1 MCRKQCMK
9 IRKVRLHGNLANYFI
24 RTKISGKIFIF
35 VAEGSAT
42 RAAVRA
48 SFSSPPPSL
57 SKSMIYGESWANWRE
72 LQPPFRVLC
81 KSRYKALS
89 SWTKVARGSNSGV
102 NRNRKENGNTVEG
115 RVGNKKRG
123 GERERRKGGGR
134 KNNNG
139 PRTNGKPRKRR
150 AARRNSR
157 AHCSSQPAFCLLS
170 ASGKRSRVMEERA
183 FLSWNDLARRRSS
196 NSYFRQSG
204 IFSF

>member
-9 IRKVRLHGNLANYFI
+9 IRRVRLHGNLANYFI

-123 GERERRKGGGR
+123 GEREGGKEEEEKIIMALEQTGNRENVVQLVETQEPIVLLNRRFASF
-134 KNNNG
+134 
-139 PRTNGKPRKRR
+139 PRVE
-150 AARRNSR
+150 
-157 AHCSSQPAFCLLS
+157 
-170 ASGKRSRVMEERA
+170 SGAE
-183 FLSWNDLARRRSS
+183 
-196 NSYFRQSG
+196 
-204 IFSF
+204 